1 MKKLFTILT
10 AIILFVSCTGKIRNT
25 NEDLIKVDTL
35 QGISLL
41 GKELAVKQVVM
52 ATDSLRISNYLI
64 AKKLSIDNPDDADAL
79 IWFGRRMAYL
89 GDYKRAIE
97 IFTEGIEKFPD
108 DARMYRHRGHRYI
121 SLRKLDNAITDLEE
135 ATHLIEGKPD
145 EVEPD
150 GIPNIRNTPV
160 SSLQNNIWYHLGLA
174 YYLKNDMD
182 KALHA
187 FRKCLEVSTNP
198 DMQVATRHWLYMIL
212 RRLEDNEEA
221 KEILMPITKDLDV
234 FENMI
239 YHQLCLLY
247 KKEISEEKLITQ
259 NQSANYMNDALAYGL
274 GNWYYYNGNSE
285 KAKEIYEKLLYSGT
299 WAAFGYIAAEAD
311 MSRWD
316 SARD

>member
-1 MKKLFTILT
+1 MKTLSFILISIVLL
-10 AIILFVSCTGKIRNT
+10 AGCTQKTKNSDT
-25 NEDLIKVDTL
+25 DFMKVDTL

-41 GKELAVKQVVM
+41 GKELIVNQLDPAR
-52 ATDSLRISNYLI
+52 DSLRILNYLL
-64 AKKLSIDNPDDADAL
+64 AKKQSIDNPDNADAL
-79 IWFGRRMAYL
+79 IWFGRRTAYL

-97 IFTEGIEKFPD
+97 IFTEGIEKFPN
-108 DARMYRHRGHRYI
+108 DARMYRHRGHRFI
-121 SLRKLDNAITDLEE
+121 SLRKFDNAITDLEE
-135 ATHLIEGKPD
+135 ATRLIEGKPD

-182 KALHA
+182 KALDA
-187 FRKCLEVSTNP
+187 FSNCLEVATNP
-198 DMQVATRHWLYMIL
+198 DMQVATSHWLYMIL
-212 RRLEDNEEA
+212 RRLEENEEA
-221 KEILMPITKDLDV
+221 EKILIPITKDLDV
-234 FENMI
+234 FENMA

-247 KKEISEEKLITQ
+247 KGQITEDKLITQ
-259 NQSANYMNDALAYGL
+259 NQSANYMNDAIAYGL
-274 GNWYYYNGNSE
+274 GNWYYYNGNPE
-285 KAKEIYEKLLYSGT
+285 KAKEIYKNLLDLGS

>member
-1 MKKLFTILT
+1 MKTLSSIIISIVLLT
-10 AIILFVSCTGKIRNT
+10 GCTGKTRNT
-25 NEDLIKVDTL
+25 NTGLIKVDTL

-41 GKELAVKQVVM
+41 GKELAIKKLVM

-64 AKKLSIDNPDDADAL
+64 AKNQSIDNPDDADAL

-121 SLRKLDNAITDLEE
+121 SLRKFDDAITDLEE
-135 ATHLIEGKPD
+135 ATRLIEGKPD

-182 KALHA
+182 KALDA
-187 FRKCLEVSTNP
+187 FSNCLEVATNP
-198 DMQVATRHWLYMIL
+198 DMQVATSHWLYMIL
-212 RRLEDNEEA
+212 RRLEENEEA
-221 KEILMPITKDLDV
+221 EKILIPITKDLDV
-234 FENMI
+234 FENMA

-247 KKEISEEKLITQ
+247 KEQITEEELITQ
-259 NQSANYMNDALAYGL
+259 NRSGNYINEATAYGL
-274 GNWYYYNGNSE
+274 GNWYYYNGNTE
-285 KAKEIYEKLLYSGT
+285 KAKEIFEKILNTGA